1 MNFKSRLSSIRLARS
16 WNSGTGRPNRK
27 WGAPA
32 RWTLWSLGYFV
43 VFSTSLSAADEKTD
57 FFETRIRPLI
67 VEHCLECHGDEGPE
81 ANLRLTS
88 REHLLAP
95 AESGQSALNLD
106 QPAAS
111 QLLSALRYDGE
122 LQMPP
127 AGKLSDEEI
136 AAFEKWVL
144 DGAPWPATAAPVRAS
159 GLVISAADRAHWS
172 FRPVESPA
180 VPTVAE
186 ADWVRTPIDAFVL
199 AKLEQAGLQ
208 PSPAADRRTLLR
220 RLTYDLTGLPP
231 TNEELAAFLADESPH
246 AYEQAVE
253 RLLASPRYGERWGR
267 HWLDIARYAD
277 TKDGV
282 LMFGA
287 DRMRPFAYTYRDY
300 VIRALNEDIPY
311 DQFIREQLAADLIQ
325 PSVEPWRLGALGF
338 LTLGRMFDNNV
349 HDIIDDQID
358 TTTRGFLG
366 LTISCARCHDH
377 KFDPVPITDYYSLH
391 GVFANCEVPME
402 LPLIEDPNATEA
414 GRKFEEEI
422 RAKREELR
430 NFVDQQHALQT
441 EDARQR
447 VGAYLAHAL
456 STPPDPMETAVFFR
470 SLTPD
475 DFRPQI
481 TVRWRKL
488 LAARLRLDDPVFGP
502 AADFLQQSAAATSD
516 ANGAPGGGPNHKAE
530 GELAAGELWPQILES
545 WASRPAGTAAGEVN
559 PLLLEQLRSS
569 QVSTPAELGQAYG
582 AAILAVYRQTLPSE
596 PAAAAATTEPGAA
609 TEPAVASSAAA
620 DSPEFKQLLELLV
633 GPANPTWFPKSQT
646 HRYTSRGETDAYH
659 GKVVELD
666 RLAAQNPAAPARA
679 MVVRD
684 SEQPYAPRVFLR
696 GNPTNFGAEVPR
708 QFVSIL
714 APERSPFGAG
724 SGRLDLAASIA
735 SPGNPLTARVIVNRI
750 WMGHFVEPL
759 VSTPS
764 DFGLRSERPLHAE
777 LLDYLAAELPRHG
790 WSLKWLHRELV
801 LSNTYRQ
808 ASQVEPSTAE
818 RASAI
823 DPENRLFWRMNR
835 RRLEVEAL
843 RDTLLSVSGKLNLQ
857 MYGRPEAGAAAPDST
872 RRTVYGLVDRQGLP
886 VLFRNFDF
894 ASPDQSIERRPQ
906 TVVPQQALFALNSP
920 FMIARSGDL
929 ATQVLAQTGTATERI
944 TWLYQRVLQRPPTEV
959 EQAACAEFL
968 ADVAPEAEPSR
979 WSQLAQVLLASNELL
994 YVD

>member
-1 MNFKSRLSSIRLARS
+1 MLFWAAV
-16 WNSGTGRPNRK
+16 PV
-27 WGAPA
+27 WG
-32 RWTLWSLGYFV
+32 
-43 VFSTSLSAADEKTD
+43 ADEKVD
-57 FFETRIRPLI
+57 FFEARIRPLL

-88 REHLLAP
+88 RDHLLAP
-95 AESGQSALNLD
+95 AESGQAALNLD
-106 QPAAS
+106 QPAQS
-111 QLLSALRYDGE
+111 QLLAALRYDGD

-127 AGKLSDEEI
+127 GGKLSAEEI

-144 DGAPWPATAAPVRAS
+144 DGAVWPANAAPVRAS
-159 GLVISAADRAHWS
+159 GLVISSTDRAHWS
-172 FRPVESPA
+172 FRPVEPQ
-180 VPTVAE
+180 PLPNVA
-186 ADWVRTPIDAFVL
+186 AKDWVRTPVDAFIL
-199 AKLEQAGLQ
+199 AKLTQAGLT

-220 RLTYDLTGLPP
+220 RVTYDLTGLPP
-231 TNEELAAFLADESPH
+231 TGDELSAFLADDSPT
-246 AYEQAVE
+246 AYEQAVD

-300 VIRALNEDIPY
+300 VIRALNEDTPY

-325 PSVEPWRLGALGF
+325 PAVEPWRLGALGF

-349 HDIIDDQID
+349 NDIIDDQID

-366 LTISCARCHDH
+366 LTVSCARCHDH
-377 KFDPVPITDYYSLH
+377 KFDPIPIADYYSLH

-414 GRKFEEEI
+414 GSKFETEI
-422 RAKREELR
+422 ATKRQELR
-430 NFVDQQHALQT
+430 DFVDQQHALQT

-447 VGAYLAHAL
+447 AGAYLAHVLA
-456 STPPDPMETAVFFR
+456 TPPDPMETAVFFR

-488 LAARLRLDDPVFGP
+488 LAQRLRLDDPVFGP
-502 AADFLQQSAAATSD
+502 AADFLQQLAAGATA
-516 ANGAPGGGPNHKAE
+516 ANGTAGGGPNTDSANK
-530 GELAAGELWPQILES
+530 LWQQVLES
-545 WASRPAGTAAGEVN
+545 WSSRTAGTAAGEVN
-559 PLLLEQLRSS
+559 PLLLERLRSS
-569 QVSTPAELGQAYG
+569 HVTTPGELGQAYG
-582 AAILAVYRQTLPSE
+582 SALLAIYQQTLPPQPTATPAAEQAAGTPAKPAEAQAGAPAVAPTAPS
-596 PAAAAATTEPGAA
+596 AAAADPTA
-609 TEPAVASSAAA
+609 PA
-620 DSPEFKQLLELLV
+620 FKQLLELLV
-633 GPANPTWFPKSQT
+633 GPASPTWFPKSQT

-666 RLAAQNPAAPARA
+666 RLAAQNAAAPARA

-684 SEQPYAPRVFLR
+684 SEQPYAPRIFLR
-696 GNPTNFGAEVPR
+696 GNPTNFGEEVPR

-714 APERSPFGAG
+714 TPERAPFGAG
-724 SGRLDLAASIA
+724 SGRLDLAAAIA
-735 SPGNPLTARVIVNRI
+735 SPSNPLTARVIVNRI
-750 WMGHFVEPL
+750 WMGHFAEPL
-759 VSTPS
+759 VATPS
-764 DFGLRSERPLHAE
+764 DFGLRSERPVHAE

-808 ASQVEPSTAE
+808 ASQVEPSAAE
-818 RASAI
+818 RAVEV
-823 DPENRLFWRMNR
+823 DPENHLLWRMNR

-843 RDTLLSVSGKLNLQ
+843 RDTLLSVSGKLDLQ
-857 MYGRPEAGAAAPDST
+857 MFGRPEAGAAAPDST
-872 RRTVYGLVDRQGLP
+872 RRTIYGLVDRQGLP

-920 FMIARSGDL
+920 FMLARSSDL
-929 ATQVLAQTGTATERI
+929 ANQALAQGSAEGDRI
-944 TWLYQRVLQRPPTEV
+944 AWLYQRVLQRLPASA
-959 EQAACAEFL
+959 EQSACSEFL
-968 ADVAPEAEPSR
+968 SGLTPETELTR
-979 WSQLAQVLLASNELL
+979 WGQLAQVLLASNELL